1 MKDVKKVKAID
12 TLRTHFTT
20 VGKVYEVLE
29 FDDECF
35 KIHDDRGKNNWIP
48 VRYFEVVE

>member
-1 MKDVKKVKAID
+1 MENVKKVKPTD

-20 VGKVYEVLE
+20 IGKIYDVHEC
-29 FDDECF
+29 DEECY
-35 KIHDDRGKNNWIP
+35 KIEDDRGKFNWIP